1 MLDNVDIAILTK
13 LNDLAERHGLKPY
26 DFVATVRYQGDPGHE
41 HGKHVLEFEHPASG
55 NALREERF
63 FRMLSALGIRA
74 TDERGAALEGR
85 PSQIIDAL
93 DNALSVAPK
102 PRSLI

>member
-13 LNDLAERHGLKPY
+13 VNELAERHGLKPY
-26 DFVATVRYQGDPGHE
+26 DFVATFNFEEDAKGTR
-41 HGKHVLEFEHPASG
+41 HVLEFEHPASG

-63 FRMLSALGIRA
+63 DKMVRDLGIVTEDRSALIGK
-74 TDERGAALEGR
+74 

-93 DNALSVAPK
+93 DHALSLS
-102 PRSLI
+102 PRPRRLV